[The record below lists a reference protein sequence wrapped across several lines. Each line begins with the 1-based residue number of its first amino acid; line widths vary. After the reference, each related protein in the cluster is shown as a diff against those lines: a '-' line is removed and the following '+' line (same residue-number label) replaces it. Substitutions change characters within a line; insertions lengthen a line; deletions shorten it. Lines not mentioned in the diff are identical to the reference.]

1 MLTPIGRSETAEELS
16 EARRPAGSLF
26 LSIGSGYVVQILSQA
41 TTLLTRLLLARIIAP
56 TQWGVYGEAVVIIG
70 IVDTLREL
78 NLTQWATSGR
88 VTRFWRDLPGAM
100 AATTIVALVGL
111 AAVLPFLSRLSPEL
125 PITTAVLALT
135 LIPRTWVLPAE
146 AELNNRQR
154 LFRLV
159 KPQFAGAVGFVLSA
173 LVLSAHFK
181 TAWSLSLATVVQ
193 VTLYG
198 SLLLWSSRGEVHM
211 LPRLKNAWRSVVSA
225 RDFAW
230 LALAGLMMSQVDG
243 LMVGTVAGA
252 TEAGF
257 YIMAGWLTSRL
268 PYFVEI
274 PLLRVMLPVFAASRD
289 DQPRLGD
296 LFKRT
301 AMGINVVEAAW
312 CFLFI
317 FNARFLVSIVLG
329 NRWTPAVPLVVLTA
343 VYPLLSPLGTVGWE
357 VLRMTGRTRAV
368 LWNLV
373 ESSLAFLVI
382 GVTLGIRFGA
392 VGVVIGFY
400 VATLINSLVVF
411 VLPRQ
416 IGWPVVLKVLRQV
429 GLLYAAC
436 ALPQLLVGLLPLAPW
451 TRFVIDVACM
461 ALVVLIGMRPLLG
474 LLRRRLRRVA
484 A

>member
-1 MLTPIGRSETAEELS
+1 MLTEPIDATAQV
-16 EARRPAGSLF
+16 RRPAGSLA
-26 LSIGSGYVVQILSQA
+26 LSIGSGYLVQILSQA

-56 TQWGVYGEAVVIIG
+56 TQWGVYGEAVVIIS

-88 VTRFWRDLPGAM
+88 ATRYWRDLPGAM
-100 AATTIVALVGL
+100 FATTVVALLGL
-111 AAVLPFLSRLSPEL
+111 TAVLPLLGRLSPEL

-135 LIPRTWVLPAE
+135 LIPRTWVLPVE
-146 AELNNRQR
+146 AELNSRQR

-159 KPQFAGAVGFVLSA
+159 KPQFAAAIGFVLSA
-173 LVLSAHFK
+173 VLLSAQFK
-181 TAWSLSLATVVQ
+181 TAWSLSLATLVQ
-193 VTLYG
+193 VSVYG
-198 SLLLWSSRGEVHM
+198 SLLLWSSRHEVHL
-211 LPRLKNAWRSVVSA
+211 LPRIGSAWRSLLSA
-225 RDFAW
+225 RDFIW

-252 TEAGF
+252 TQAGF
-257 YIMAGWLTSRL
+257 YIMASWLTSRL

-274 PLLRVMLPVFAASRD
+274 PLLRVMLPVFAAAKD

-301 AMGINVVEAAW
+301 AMGINVLEAAW

-317 FNARFLVSIVLG
+317 FNASFLVSIVLG
-329 NRWTPAVPLVVLTA
+329 SRWAPAVPLVILTA

-373 ESSLAFLVI
+373 ESSVAFVVI
-382 GVTLGIRFGA
+382 GITLGLRFGP
-392 VGVVIGFY
+392 VGVVVGFY
-400 VATLINSLVVF
+400 VATLINSLVIL

-416 IGWPVVLKVLRQV
+416 IGWPMVLTVIRQV

-436 ALPQLLVGLLPLAPW
+436 ALPQLLVGLLPIAPW
-451 TRFVIDVACM
+451 TRFVVDVALM
-461 ALVVLIGMRPLLG
+461 AIVVLAGMRPFFG
-474 LLRRRLRRVA
+474 ILRTRLRGSA
-484 A
+484 